1 MGVLS
6 EEFKALVQE
15 LQALGVAVSATV
27 EIGFFSTEPPEDDDE
42 EKPVDPPAVVLK
54 SWMVTAEK
62 TLAHMETGANQA
74 GYPVLEVYEATK
86 GNVKTRIR
94 FDRGAVVK
102 VYPTLIR
109 ADGGY
114 QWYVLEQKAADGR
127 ALYVYSGD
135 GKLL

>member
-1 MGVLS
+1 MGLLS

-15 LQALGVAVSATV
+15 LQALGVTVSATV
-27 EIGFFSTEPPEDDDE
+27 EIGFFSAEPPVDEDE
-42 EKPVDPPAVVLK
+42 GPAEPPAVVLK

-62 TLAHMETGANQA
+62 TLAHVETGANQA

-86 GNVKTRIR
+86 GIVKTRIR

-102 VYPTLIR
+102 VYPALIR

-114 QWYVLEQKAADGR
+114 QWYVLEQKTADNR
-127 ALYVYSGD
+127 ALYVYSAD

>member
-27 EIGFFSTEPPEDDDE
+27 EIGFFSTEPPVDE
-42 EKPVDPPAVVLK
+42 EPVDPPAVVLK

-62 TLAHMETGANQA
+62 TLAHVETGANQA
-74 GYPVLEVYEATK
+74 GFPVLEVYEATK

-102 VYPTLIR
+102 VYPALIR

-114 QWYVLEQKAADGR
+114 QWYVLEQKTAENR
-127 ALYVYSGD
+127 ALYVYSAD

>member
-6 EEFKALVQE
+6 DDFKALVAE
-15 LQALGVAVSATV
+15 LQALGVAVTATV
-27 EIGFFSTEPPEDDDE
+27 DIGFLGPDEEEDENEPPAP
-42 EKPVDPPAVVLK
+42 PVAVLK

-62 TLAHMETGANQA
+62 TLAHVEVGANA
-74 GYPVLEVYEATK
+74 NGYPVLEVYEAVK
-86 GNVKTRIR
+86 GNVKSRIR

-102 VYPTLIR
+102 VYPALIR

-114 QWYVLEQKAADGR
+114 QWYVLEQETADGK
-127 ALYVYSGD
+127 ALYVFSGD